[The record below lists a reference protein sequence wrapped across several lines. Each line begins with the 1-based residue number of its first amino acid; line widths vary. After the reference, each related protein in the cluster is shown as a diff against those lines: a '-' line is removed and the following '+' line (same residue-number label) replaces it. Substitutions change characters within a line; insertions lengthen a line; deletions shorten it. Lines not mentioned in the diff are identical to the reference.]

1 MGFRC
6 LVRCSAGSDS
16 EAESRY
22 SPRSLASSADD
33 YDWDAIYEE
42 RREDLL
48 WEWHCRHRVLI
59 RGQYFFRAVLRT
71 WRELCSIDAEISDA
85 MYQQRLL
92 RNTFAAWRRESRL
105 HRRARDRALAAFM
118 K

>member
-6 LVRCSAGSDS
+6 LVRCSAESDS
-16 EAESRY
+16 QASSSRY

-48 WEWHCRHRVLI
+48 REWHCRHRVLI

-71 WRELCSIDAEISDA
+71 WRQLCSIDAEITDA
-85 MYQQRLL
+85 MYQLRLL
-92 RNTFAAWRRESRL
+92 RNARNAFVAWRNATSGNCG
-105 HRRARDRALAAFM
+105 H
-118 K
+118 